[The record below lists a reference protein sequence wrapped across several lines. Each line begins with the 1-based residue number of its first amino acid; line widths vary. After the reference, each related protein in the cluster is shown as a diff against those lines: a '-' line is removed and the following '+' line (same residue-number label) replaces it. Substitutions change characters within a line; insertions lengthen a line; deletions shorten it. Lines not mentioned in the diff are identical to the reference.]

1 MHSLYG
7 ESKSVP
13 GLVHARSCVSF
24 CVCGEI
30 RWASRKRKVTYCWP
44 NFPWSALLS
53 PSACQ
58 TSLLPHSKEL
68 RVCKDRGGGK
78 GRKSEKVGGMKR
90 GSPVQGAPASCRPG
104 DGLDIASPLSS
115 EKKTKRQWMLVNMLF
130 YKAIPSITCN
140 TDTYQKQTFVW
151 FSTAASHMNKIYK
164 ISKTQTTTWCIP
176 MSICLRDMRCMSSIH
191 MYVCFLTRFAELS
204 TQWANRVQLCSL
216 PHGHFLHSSLS
227 RKSIIHQSTTTVTT
241 VCGTACWQC
250 SLQCLSVLLIQ
261 RLLNSAAKNWWYLSA
276 KFRRKHWSRCNDETV
291 NWWEYAPH
299 THTS

>member
-1 MHSLYG
+1 MFFVRCFWHCWGILGVGDEEWAKNMSLGGSKNFLISLGLKSGIGMHSLYG

-68 RVCKDRGGGK
+68 RVCKDRGGRK
-78 GRKSEKVGGMKR
+78 GRNSEKVGGMKR

-130 YKAIPSITCN
+130 YKAITSITCN

-164 ISKTQTTTWCIP
+164 ISKT
-176 MSICLRDMRCMSSIH
+176 
-191 MYVCFLTRFAELS
+191 
-204 TQWANRVQLCSL
+204 
-216 PHGHFLHSSLS
+216 
-227 RKSIIHQSTTTVTT
+227 
-241 VCGTACWQC
+241 
-250 SLQCLSVLLIQ
+250 
-261 RLLNSAAKNWWYLSA
+261 
-276 KFRRKHWSRCNDETV
+276 
-291 NWWEYAPH
+291 
-299 THTS
+299 

>member
-13 GLVHARSCVSF
+13 GPVHARSCVSF

-140 TDTYQKQTFVW
+140 TDTYQKQTLYGSPLLLVIWTKYIKFPKHKQEPDASPCQSVWETCVVCQAYICMFV
-151 FSTAASHMNKIYK
+151 S
-164 ISKTQTTTWCIP
+164 
-176 MSICLRDMRCMSSIH
+176 
-191 MYVCFLTRFAELS
+191 
-204 TQWANRVQLCSL
+204 
-216 PHGHFLHSSLS
+216 
-227 RKSIIHQSTTTVTT
+227 
-241 VCGTACWQC
+241 
-250 SLQCLSVLLIQ
+250 
-261 RLLNSAAKNWWYLSA
+261 
-276 KFRRKHWSRCNDETV
+276 
-291 NWWEYAPH
+291 
-299 THTS
+299 